1 MKKLEIK
8 LDNVVK
14 KLAFEDFPNKQELLD
29 GHGDLKKLFNSSFSQ
44 ESLLEIIRELKAN
57 AFYRQFKLDADPQ
70 FLKALVKK
78 VTDFKVIEE
87 LLKFSEINYS
97 QQEKR
102 VLRQRRNILISLIFL
117 EKNFH
122 QEAKHFN
129 DDFIEVYFEEL
140 EQLKKI
146 FTTESISIKDID
158 WFFQS
163 DLFQFVS
170 KNPEFLDVEL
180 ADLFKMLLEETEIKT
195 IEDFIKHKQLLEKAQ
210 EENLIDYKKFYA
222 VLSSTNKQLAENLR
236 KSLIAKDLS
245 NSLVIP
251 VSTCN
256 SSIFEKFSEL
266 KKLSP
271 IAKKA
276 LLNNLKECNDSPHL
290 KKFKR

>member
-8 LDNVVK
+8 LDIVVK
-14 KLAFEDFPNKQELLD
+14 ILAFGDFPNKQALLD
-29 GHGDLKKLFNSSFSQ
+29 GHGKLKTLFKSSFSQ
-44 ESLLEIIRELKAN
+44 ESLPKIIRELKAN

-102 VLRQRRNILISLIFL
+102 
-117 EKNFH
+117 
-122 QEAKHFN
+122 A
-129 DDFIEVYFEEL
+129 
-140 EQLKKI
+140 
-146 FTTESISIKDID
+146 
-158 WFFQS
+158 
-163 DLFQFVS
+163 
-170 KNPEFLDVEL
+170 P
-180 ADLFKMLLEETEIKT
+180 
-195 IEDFIKHKQLLEKAQ
+195 
-210 EENLIDYKKFYA
+210 
-222 VLSSTNKQLAENLR
+222 
-236 KSLIAKDLS
+236 
-245 NSLVIP
+245 VIP

-256 SSIFEKFSEL
+256 SSIFKKFSAL

-276 LLNNLKECNDSPHL
+276 LLNNLKKCNDSPHL